1 MRKRN
6 GFTLPELMVVMPIAV
21 LVMGTFFAY
30 MSGLYIDNLKHVN
43 RMLVTND
50 TNRALNAIS
59 TDIMLSIDF
68 RSSLSPGVGDSYG
81 PPGGGNWSGNSNQP
95 YSTLIARLP
104 ATSRSLQD
112 PDNALIREDENGCS
126 PSNLLTNPIHSYN
139 TVHFVHNGNLYRR
152 TLKHNSP
159 ASLCGTVFQK
169 TTCPASANQPS
180 CPKDVLLANGVTE
193 FHVRYETPKTGTVA
207 NPTCPSGSVESSAE
221 DGLSVCEVNDPAD
234 AQVVTVFLT
243 VSREAGGETFS
254 YSHRFTNRALNKD
267 LPTQ

>member
-6 GFTLPELMVVMPIAV
+6 GFTLPELMVVMPIAI

-50 TNRALNAIS
+50 TNRALNAVS
-59 TDIMLSIDF
+59 TDIMLSIGF
-68 RSSLSPGVGDSYG
+68 RSTLSPGVTDSYG
-81 PPGGGNWSGNSNQP
+81 PPGGGNWSGNG
-95 YSTLIARLP
+95 STLISRLP

-112 PDNALIREDENGCS
+112 PENALIREDENGCN

-159 ASLCGTVFQK
+159 ASLCGLVFQK
-169 TTCPASANQPS
+169 TTCPASANQPG
-180 CPKDVLLANGVTE
+180 CPQDALLVDGVTE
-193 FHVRYETPKTGTVA
+193 FRVRYETPKTGTVA

-234 AQVVTVFLT
+234 AEVVTVYLT
-243 VSREAGGETFS
+243 VSREAGGEAFS
-254 YSHRFTNRALNKD
+254 YSHRFTSRALNKD
-267 LPTQ
+267 LPTE